1 MLILHSFNPLKILF
15 KPVSIFNKFSYMDKD
30 MSWCAN
36 FCTGFNYEM
45 LFAEKVCCCLKVWR
59 GSIKDKISTEKLQ
72 NSLSNRCLFSFGH
85 PATINNPEIVSH
97 HHHILNWLV
106 GWILHLDQ
114 IWFRSWILQHTDL
127 MPHLYLRI
135 CLSRPIL
142 GN

>member
-1 MLILHSFNPLKILF
+1 MLILHRFNPLKILYLINLVTWIRIWADVQTF
-15 KPVSIFNKFSYMDKD
+15 F
-30 MSWCAN
+30 
-36 FCTGFNYEM
+36 TGFNYEM

-72 NSLSNRCLFSFGH
+72 NSLSNRCLFSFWH
-85 PATINNPEIVSH
+85 PATINYPEIVSH